1 MRKVWKVL
9 PVFLLVL
16 TCACS
21 KSSDRGHYGTPSDP
35 NEQQGN
41 PNAKPENS
49 IKSVSND
56 EADGNKASKDPHT
69 LTPDNTAGTS
79 PKR

>member
-1 MRKVWKVL
+1 MILKRYL
-9 PVFLLVL
+9 AGFALLCL
-16 TCACS
+16 CGCGG
-21 KSSDRGHYGTPSDP
+21 DRGHYGTPSDP

-49 IKSVSND
+49 IKGVSNR

-69 LTPDNTAGTS
+69 LTQDNSAGE
-79 PKR
+79 PKKR